1 MDTFRFPSIMK
12 QVFIVLFL
20 ATCVV
25 QARAQFKNVVLDSE
39 QAYEPSIA
47 INKDDQKNIIASAS
61 PDNIYYTVNGGT
73 SWEKIKLGGKYK
85 ASGNVVLLADFKGN
99 FFCLH
104 HSILN
109 YKIQVVIRQSA
120 DGGKTWSEGILI
132 STDTTRQAM
141 RPAAAID
148 RKGNLFVTWT
158 EFDNYLSSD
167 ENCTSRIL
175 LSRSSNGKKWSKPLE
190 LSQTKGN
197 CKDDDQTTAGA
208 MAAVMGGGQ
217 RAFAAWAIQEK
228 VFFDRAFDAG
238 ETWLSNDIPVAEQ
251 AGGWRM
257 EIPGLQKANGV
268 PMLIIDNT
276 KKSTLS
282 GALYLTWA
290 DQLRGETDT
299 DIWFTRSMNF
309 GDNWSQPGRI
319 NNDVPGKH
327 QYFPYM
333 TLDSE
338 TGNLYILYYDRR
350 NYINETTDVYL
361 AFSKDAGATFKNVK
375 ISETAFVADAAVPLG
390 NYIGIS
396 AHAGMITPVWT
407 RIENGKSAVCIS
419 IIRQDELDTLK

>member
-1 MDTFRFPSIMK
+1 MK
-12 QVFIVLFL
+12 QIFIVLFL
-20 ATCVV
+20 AVCAA
-25 QARAQFKNVVLDSE
+25 QSQAQFKNVFLDSA

-47 INKDDQKNIIASAS
+47 INKDNPKNIVAAAS
-61 PDNIYYTVNGGT
+61 PGNIYYTLNGGT
-73 SWEKIKLGGKYK
+73 SWEKIGLTSPLGV
-85 ASGNVVLLADFKGN
+85 SGNLVLLADFKGN

-104 HSILN
+104 HSVIN
-109 YKIQVVIRQSA
+109 NKNQVVIQQSA
-120 DGGKTWSEGILI
+120 DGGKTWSEGVLI
-132 STDTTRQAM
+132 STDTTKQAM
-141 RPAAAID
+141 RPAAALD

-197 CKDDDQTTAGA
+197 CKDDDLTAAGA
-208 MAAVMGGGQ
+208 MPVVMGGGQ
-217 RAFAAWAIQEK
+217 RAFAAWAIHEK
-228 VFFDRAFDAG
+228 VFFDRSFDG
-238 ETWLSNDIPVAEQ
+238 GGMWLSNDIAIAEQ

-257 EIPGLQKANGV
+257 EVSGLQKANGM

-276 KKSTLS
+276 KKSTLT
-282 GALYLTWA
+282 GALYLAWA
-290 DQLRGETDT
+290 DQLRGEKDT

-309 GDNWSQPGRI
+309 GDNWSQPARI

-327 QYFPYM
+327 QYLPYM

-338 TGNLYILYYDRR
+338 TGALYILYYDRR

-361 AFSKDAGATFKNVK
+361 AFSKDAGATFRNVK
-375 ISETAFVADAAVPLG
+375 ISEVPFISDSTVSIG

-396 AHAGMITPVWT
+396 AHAGVITPVWT
-407 RIENGKSAVCIS
+407 RTENGKSSVWTS
-419 IIRQDELDTLK
+419 IIRQDELDKLK